1 MNGVTS
7 NIDQNID
14 LIEGLETY
22 YDRGFSEDLR
32 RLAVKVQQMMLAG
45 NFKNRTGAL
54 RRSMKA
60 MADGDS
66 IIVEMLSYGW
76 FLSFGVNGKNRK
88 QAIGLTEGV
97 AGAFGVNEGYK
108 FGQSSDKVWG
118 IAPRN
123 FYPLDLEEQIIELLE
138 NGNSN
143 NN

>member
-14 LIEGLETY
+14 LVEDLETY
-22 YDRGFSEDLR
+22 YGRGFSEDLK
-32 RLAVKVQQMMLAG
+32 RLARQVEQQMKAG
-45 NFKNRTGAL
+45 RFKNRTGAL
-54 RRSMKA
+54 RRSINA

-66 IIVEMLSYGW
+66 IMIEMLSYGW

-97 AGAFGVNEGYK
+97 DGAFGVTEGYK

-123 FYPLDLEEQIIELLE
+123 FYPTDLEEQIINLLE
-138 NGNSN
+138 KPY
-143 NN
+143 